1 MAAVAARIASIT
13 WPKDLI
19 AYFRQARH
27 EGCELNPYWPRAFLL
42 VAAGLRTSESQDW
55 DWDCSD
61 PHDIVRGICSLP
73 VNPVHKENATMDW
86 IMSLPLQFR
95 SISGHPSSSAL
106 WKAYLDA
113 LSPKLAQYEEA
124 MLQAARAVSTRLGIH
139 ERQLP
144 EMILVPNPLQAP
156 QIADA
161 VGVGE
166 RVFLIMAE
174 PEPESVVHEMLHH
187 LMAPGLKAAEAS
199 IDRAYALWKPVRDDM
214 IRIGYAWDDSVESWR
229 RVFEENLVR
238 AATIW
243 VGLQSEP
250 GAGTDSAG
258 LCGGYQKAGSMAREQ
273 AGFGFLYVPVLL
285 DMLLAS
291 WRGIEN
297 ADTFICDCLRACM
310 VLY

>member
-1 MAAVAARIASIT
+1 MAAVAARAASIP

-19 AYFRQARH
+19 AYFR
-27 EGCELNPYWPRAFLL
+27 L
-42 VAAGLRTSESQDW
+42 
-55 DWDCSD
+55 
-61 PHDIVRGICSLP
+61 
-73 VNPVHKENATMDW
+73 
-86 IMSLPLQFR
+86 
-95 SISGHPSSSAL
+95 
-106 WKAYLDA
+106 
-113 LSPKLAQYEEA
+113 
-124 MLQAARAVSTRLGIH
+124 ARAVSTRLGIH
-139 ERQLP
+139 ERRLP
-144 EMILVPNPLQAP
+144 EMIVVPNPLQAP

-174 PEPESVVHEMLHH
+174 PESESVVHEMLHH
-187 LMAPGLKAAEAS
+187 LLVPGLRAAEAS
-199 IDRAYALWKPVRDDM
+199 IDRAYVLWKPVRDDM

-250 GAGTDSAG
+250 GAGTDGSG
-258 LCGGYQKAGSMAREQ
+258 RRRGSQKARAMAREQ

-291 WRGIEN
+291 WRGMEN
-297 ADTFICDCLRACM
+297 TDTFICDCLNACM
-310 VLY
+310 VLCQE